1 MEIVAVETRVVS
13 LPFTMGGPTP
23 LFAGQVW
30 DRMEILLVR
39 VDTADGLVGWGE
51 AFGHAAIPATKAALD
66 TIVAPLVIGRDSS
79 DIEGVTRDVLPA
91 VHLLGRNGP
100 FVFAFSGIEIAL
112 WDIRGK
118 RAGKPLHALLGGA
131 ASQDLECYSSLLRYG
146 DAALAARNTADACAR
161 GYRFIKLHEVT
172 REAVLAAGE
181 AGAGTNAQIMLD
193 VNCAWSREEAAA
205 MARSL
210 RNDKLVWLEE
220 PVWPPED
227 CAGLAE
233 TRRFGIPIAAG
244 ENTAGRFGF
253 KSLIDADAIDIA
265 QPSVTKIGGIGEMLA
280 VIDLCRKSDVTVTPH
295 SPYFGPGLI
304 ATLHV
309 IAALAP
315 QALVEVLWLD
325 MEAHPFHDA
334 VTPVG
339 GRLKVPGA
347 PGLGCEPDP
356 AVLARYTRGEV
367 TMTTAG
373 GRS

>member
-1 MEIVAVETRVVS
+1 MEIVSVETRIVA
-13 LPFTMGGPTP
+13 LPFTMGGPAP
-23 LFAGQVW
+23 SFAGQVW

-39 VDTADGLVGWGE
+39 VETADGLVGWGE
-51 AFGHAAIPATKAALD
+51 AFGHAANRTTKAALD

-79 DIEGVTRDVLPA
+79 DIEGITRDVLPA

-112 WDIRGK
+112 WDIKGK
-118 RAGKPLHALLGGA
+118 RAGQPLHTLLGGA
-131 ASQDLECYSSLLRYG
+131 GKSELECYSSLLRYG
-146 DAALAARNTADACAR
+146 DAALAARNTARACER
-161 GYRFIKLHEVT
+161 GYRFVKLHEVT
-172 REAVLAAGE
+172 REAVLASGE
-181 AGAGTNAQIMLD
+181 ASAGAGAQIMLD
-193 VNCAWSREEAAA
+193 VNCAWDRAEAAA
-205 MARSL
+205 MANAL
-210 RNDKLVWLEE
+210 QADELFWLEE

-227 CAGLAE
+227 SAGLAE

-253 KSLIDADAIDIA
+253 KSLIDAGAIDIA

-280 VIDLCRKSDVTVTPH
+280 VIDLCRKANVKVTPH
-295 SPYFGPGLI
+295 CPYFGPGLI
-304 ATLHV
+304 ATLHI

-315 QALVEVLWLD
+315 DALVEVLWLD

-339 GRLKVPGA
+339 GRLIVPQG

-356 AVLARYTRGEV
+356 AVMARYTRGDV
-367 TMTTAG
+367 TTTTAG
-373 GRS
+373 GRA